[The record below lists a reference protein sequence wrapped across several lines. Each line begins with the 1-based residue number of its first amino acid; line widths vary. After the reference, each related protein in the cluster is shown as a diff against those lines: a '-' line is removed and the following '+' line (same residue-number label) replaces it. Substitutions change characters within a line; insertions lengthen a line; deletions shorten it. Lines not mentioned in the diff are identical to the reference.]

1 MPVAKLLGTQG
12 FTFCATSEYLQL
24 ANPLQPF
31 FGGLNDLHLAFYS
44 NQPFSKIAQ
53 VLPNTLFGIFTF
65 AKQFILFKSQFLGEF
80 RGNAEVSITACI
92 QQNLLSTVCQ
102 VQYGAFVLRN

>member
-24 ANPLQPF
+24 ANPLQLF
-31 FGGLNDLHLAFYS
+31 FGGLNDLQSIYIYS

-92 QQNLLSTVCQ
+92 QQNLLSTVC
-102 VQYGAFVLRN
+102 